1 MHIGSLFARNAR
13 YRPSHLA
20 VVFGDRR
27 LTHLEFNREINRLA
41 NALLALGVNRG
52 DTIATLLPNCLE
64 LLELYGA
71 AAKIGAVVV
80 PLSTLLRG
88 KELAGLLLN
97 ADAAMLVTNSGIAAT
112 VESIKAELSFIAHDR
127 YLLTDGSRTGFRDYN
142 ALKSA
147 AGGHE
152 PEGEP
157 VGGEDPYTIIFS
169 SGATGLPKGIVHT
182 HRIRCACAAA
192 FTVAFRMAPESVTL
206 LGGDM
211 VLNEA
216 FIGFMPAVLTGGTF
230 ILLPRFTPQVC
241 IDTIAREKVTHV
253 TLAPSQIIALMDAV
267 DCSAEK
273 LGSLQ
278 MVLPLGAPLH
288 REQRERLERILPGR
302 FHGLYGLTEGF
313 VTVLDKFDYP
323 RKPESVGV
331 PPPFCELKIVDA
343 EDRELPPREV
353 GEICGRGPLL
363 TTGYYKRPDLTR
375 HALRDGW
382 LHSGDLGYLDEEG
395 FLYLVN
401 RKKEITI

>member
-1 MHIGSLFARNAR
+1 
-13 YRPSHLA
+13 
-20 VVFGDRR
+20 
-27 LTHLEFNREINRLA
+27 
-41 NALLALGVNRG
+41 
-52 DTIATLLPNCLE
+52 
-64 LLELYGA
+64 
-71 AAKIGAVVV
+71 
-80 PLSTLLRG
+80 
-88 KELAGLLLN
+88 
-97 ADAAMLVTNSGIAAT
+97 
-112 VESIKAELSFIAHDR
+112 
-127 YLLTDGSRTGFRDYN
+127 
-142 ALKSA
+142 
-147 AGGHE
+147 
-152 PEGEP
+152 
-157 VGGEDPYTIIFS
+157 
-169 SGATGLPKGIVHT
+169 
-182 HRIRCACAAA
+182 
-192 FTVAFRMAPESVTL
+192 
-206 LGGDM
+206 
-211 VLNEA
+211 
-216 FIGFMPAVLTGGTF
+216 
-230 ILLPRFTPQVC
+230 
-241 IDTIAREKVTHV
+241 
-253 TLAPSQIIALMDAV
+253 
-267 DCSAEK
+267 
-273 LGSLQ
+273 